1 MLEVKTTR
9 SERIS
14 RLVTAA
20 EKFHFLNI
28 AHALAQG
35 KTSIRRPLY
44 SIILLC
50 LLTVIAANNRSFSQT
65 TESTEAAPKPI
76 GTVNTPTSKVMNL
89 PATNVELISTDGRK
103 ITVTVHK
110 FEGNGINVHKAD
122 GTIHVIPL
130 SKLSWES
137 IAKLTGQELSYT
149 KSGMD
154 GFWLMGKVSC
164 SRSR

>member
-1 MLEVKTTR
+1 M
-9 SERIS
+9 
-14 RLVTAA
+14 
-20 EKFHFLNI
+20 
-28 AHALAQG
+28 
-35 KTSIRRPLY
+35 RPLF

-50 LLTVIAANNRSFSQT
+50 LLTGIAATDRGFSQT
-65 TESTEAAPKPI
+65 TDSTESAPKPI

-103 ITVTVHK
+103 ITVTIHK
-110 FEGNGINVHKAD
+110 FEGSGINVQKTD

-130 SKLSWES
+130 SKLRWES

-149 KSGMD
+149 KAGMD
-154 GFWLMGKVSC
+154 GFWVMGKVSC